1 MAQTASARCAVIGL
15 GTMGLRAAL
24 RLKDAG
30 HEVMGFDVAD
40 RARTAA
46 SEGGV
51 RVMPSPEAA
60 SSAAEVTVMSLPMPK
75 DVIATVEQIR
85 PALGAGRLI
94 ADLSTID
101 PETARHAAALAAE
114 PGGAYL
120 DCPVLGRPDRIGSWT
135 VLVGGPDAGAAR
147 LREIFEGSI
156 GRAVVHCGPV
166 GSASVLKLLNNLM
179 FGAVNA
185 ITVEALAVCA
195 AAGVDPGFFVETIA
209 NSGAAAVS
217 GLFREMAPKIVR
229 GDFSPDFSL
238 DLLTKDNR
246 LALGVAEDVGLPLIV
261 GNSVQTLNRLAQARG
276 HGREDTGAAIKVYE
290 EMSGLPARTGAS
302 GARQA
307 Q

>member
-1 MAQTASARCAVIGL
+1 MAAPTRCAVVGL

-30 HEVMGFDVAD
+30 HEVIGFDVAD
-40 RARTAA
+40 RARTSA
-46 SEGGV
+46 SERGV
-51 RVMPSPEAA
+51 RIMSGPEAA
-60 SSAAEVTVMSLPMPK
+60 AGAADVTLLSLPMPK

-85 PALGAGRLI
+85 TALGPAKLI

-101 PETARHAAALAAE
+101 PGTARHAATLAAE
-114 PGGAYL
+114 PGGVYL
-120 DCPVLGRPDRIGSWT
+120 DCPVLGRPDRVGNWT
-135 VLVGGPDAGAAR
+135 VLVGGPDAAAAR

-238 DLLTKDNR
+238 DLLAKDNR
-246 LALGVAEDVGLPLIV
+246 LALGLAEEVGLPLIV
-261 GNSVQTLNRLAQARG
+261 GNSVQTLNRLAQGRG
-276 HGREDTGAAIKVYE
+276 HGREDTGAAVKVYE
-290 EMSGLPARTGAS
+290 EMSGRPARTGTS
-302 GARQA
+302 SDRQA